1 MADDMTEKIKGL
13 LNNPEM
19 MNMLSSLVGSS
30 NEKSEISS
38 SSNDLT
44 SSVKSVLSGLDS
56 GSDKRINLLYALKPY
71 MKGNKSANIDKAI
84 KMIKLTK
91 LGSIIKDL
99 WGVSYV

>member
-1 MADDMTEKIKGL
+1 MADDMTEKLKDL

-19 MNMLSSLVGSS
+19 MNMLSSLVGSGS
-30 NEKSEISS
+30 EKEKVSS
-38 SSNDLT
+38 SSNDFT

-99 WGVSYV
+99 WGVMYV

>member
-1 MADDMTEKIKGL
+1 MADDMSEKIKEL

-19 MNMLSSLVGSS
+19 MNMLSSLVGSG
-30 NEKSEISS
+30 NDKSEVSS
-38 SSNDLT
+38 SSSDLT

-56 GSDKRINLLYALKPY
+56 NSDKRINLLYALKPY

-99 WGVSYV
+99 